1 MMICSRRAIMTTF
14 AALAML
20 VAGAVLPAAA
30 QAHSATA
37 SAGGLKA
44 TFSYSGGPGI
54 TTKDEHLTIVRSG
67 KVVYDQPVPSDGC
80 FKVCGP
86 GAKQPVAV
94 ADLYG
99 DDGEDVVL
107 NLFSG
112 GADCC
117 TIADVYV
124 PSAAV
129 QSYVLD
135 THSFGEAG
143 FRLENIGPAGRP
155 LFVSAD
161 NEYYCSITYCA
172 ASGLPLQIF
181 EFEAERFVDVTT
193 QYPKLIARDAT
204 RWLAIYYRKPSQGQ
218 GAIAAWAGDE
228 YLLGKSY
235 QATVNTVL
243 QRQYADHH
251 LTLAFI
257 KSLDKLLSKYP

>member
-1 MMICSRRAIMTTF
+1 MMISFRRTIMT
-14 AALAML
+14 
-20 VAGAVLPAAA
+20 AVIGLGLLLPAAA
-30 QAHSATA
+30 QAHSSTA
-37 SAGGLKA
+37 SAGGVKA
-44 TFSYSGGPGI
+44 TLSYSGGPGI
-54 TTKDEHLTIVRSG
+54 TTKDERLAITQNG
-67 KVVYDQPVPSDGC
+67 KVVYNQPVPSAGC

-86 GAKQPVAV
+86 GDKQPVAV

-99 DDGEDVVL
+99 NDGEDVVL

-117 TIADVYV
+117 TVADVYV

-135 THSFGEAG
+135 THNFGEAG
-143 FRLENIGPAGRP
+143 FKLENIGPRSRP
-155 LFVSAD
+155 LFVSAN
-161 NEYYCSITYCA
+161 NEYYCSITDCA
-172 ASGLPLQIF
+172 GSGLPLQIF

-193 QYPKLIARDAT
+193 QYPKLIARDAA
-204 RWLAIYYRKPSQGQ
+204 RWLAIYYKNPSQGE
-218 GAIAAWAGDE
+218 GAIAAWAGDD

-235 QATVNTVL
+235 QASVRTVL

-257 KSLDKLLSKYP
+257 KSLDKLLSRYP

>member
-1 MMICSRRAIMTTF
+1 MPSLRKTIKTTF
-14 AALAML
+14 TAVALLLATAALP
-20 VAGAVLPAAA
+20 AVA
-30 QAHSATA
+30 QAHTATA
-37 SAGGLKA
+37 SGGGLKA
-44 TFSYSGGPGI
+44 TLSYAGGPGI
-54 TTKDEHLTIVRSG
+54 TTKDERLTIVQGG
-67 KVVYDQPVPSDGC
+67 KTVYNQPVPAAGC
-80 FKVCGP
+80 TRVCGP
-86 GAKQPVAV
+86 GTKQPIAL
-94 ADLYG
+94 ASLYG

-107 NLFSG
+107 SLFSG

-117 TIADVYV
+117 SIADVYV

-135 THSFGEAG
+135 QHNFGEGG
-143 FRLENIGPAGRP
+143 FRLERIGPGGRP
-155 LFVSAD
+155 LFVSA
-161 NEYYCSITYCA
+161 NSAYYCSITICA

-181 EFEAERFVDVTT
+181 EFEAEKFVNVTR
-193 QYPKLIARDAT
+193 QYPKLIARDAA

-251 LTLAFI
+251 LTLAFV

>member
-1 MMICSRRAIMTTF
+1 MLSLRKTITTSF
-14 AALAML
+14 TALAVML
-20 VAGAVLPAAA
+20 AAVMLPAGA
-30 QAHSATA
+30 QAHSSTA
-37 SAGGLKA
+37 SGGGLKA
-44 TFSYSGGPGI
+44 TLSYSGGPGI
-54 TTKDEHLTIVRSG
+54 TTKDERLAITQNG
-67 KVVYDQPVPSDGC
+67 KVVYNQPVPAAGC

-86 GAKQPVAV
+86 GDKQPVAV

-99 DDGEDVVL
+99 DGGEDVVL

-117 TIADVYV
+117 TVADVFV
-124 PSAAV
+124 SSAAV

-135 THSFGEAG
+135 THNFGEAG
-143 FRLENIGPAGRP
+143 FKLENLGPKGRP
-155 LFVSAD
+155 LFVSA
-161 NEYYCSITYCA
+161 NNAFYCSITDCA

-193 QYPKLIARDAT
+193 HYPKLIARDAAK
-204 RWLAIYYRKPSQGQ
+204 WLAIYDRNPSQGQ
-218 GAIAAWAGDE
+218 GAIAAWAGDD
-228 YLLGKSY
+228 YLLGKTY

-243 QRQYADHH
+243 QRQHADHH